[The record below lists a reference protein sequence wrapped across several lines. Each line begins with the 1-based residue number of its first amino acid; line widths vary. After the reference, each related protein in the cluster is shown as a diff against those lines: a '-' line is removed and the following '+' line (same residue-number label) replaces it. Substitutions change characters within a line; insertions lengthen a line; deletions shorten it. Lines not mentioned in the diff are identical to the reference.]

1 MYAENT
7 VLVVGQAKPSREDAI
22 YNLHGEFYI
31 SLVVE
36 RDTGRIL
43 DVDCNTILSVTKN
56 FVASMFVG
64 KNLRTDTE
72 VLEREIK
79 ERYFALT
86 QKPLIA
92 CMKDAHNRY
101 MMACQGPRQG
111 GGEPGWIRLAF
122 SPAGKTTGEFSGR
135 RSQGR
140 GIRLFTA
147 RNAGFTPG
155 AQAAYSDRNRR
166 CSEVVHDSQAG
177 SQSFMLFLPYDGG
190 ETEALSDLSFQV
202 QTGEF
207 LAVVGPSGCGK
218 PHCCP

>member
-64 KNLRTDTE
+64 KNPRTDTE

-79 ERYFALT
+79 ERYFAPT

-101 MMACQGPRQG
+101 MMACQGPRRAA
-111 GGEPGWIRLAF
+111 GEPDGSDWPSPWRERPPESFLAAGPGPGH
-122 SPAGKTTGEFSGR
+122 PA
-135 RSQGR
+135 
-140 GIRLFTA
+140 FTA
-147 RNAGFTPG
+147 RT
-155 AQAAYSDRNRR
+155 SDHR
-166 CSEVVHDSQAG
+166 DSF
-177 SQSFMLFLPYDGG
+177 SSSSTVLRK
-190 ETEALSDLSFQV
+190 S
-202 QTGEF
+202 
-207 LAVVGPSGCGK
+207 
-218 PHCCP
+218 